1 MKKFDADYPLLKEM
15 YADDYYPDFLVD
27 KIRDEI
33 RNVIAF
39 LETGITDTEQIQ
51 EKFDS
56 MTIAVNELEEE
67 FLEHDSELES
77 IARDNI
83 AVDVMKILNDFGIP
97 LDVETALREREW

>member
-1 MKKFDADYPLLKEM
+1 MRKFDAEYPLLKEM
-15 YADDYYPDFLVD
+15 YSDDYYPDFLVD

-33 RNVIAF
+33 RKVIAF

-67 FLEHDSELES
+67 FEAHDSELES

-83 AVDVMKILNDFGIP
+83 AVDVMQILNYFGIP
-97 LDVETALREREW
+97 LDAETALREREW